1 MNKYNVV
8 MEMNDSTVVT
18 EYEPVKRK
26 SDSYQ
31 SEQALENEFIRML
44 TEQGYDYLE
53 IHDSEALI
61 KNLRTQ
67 LEIVNAYKFTD
78 SEWDRFFNDS
88 IANNNDGIVE
98 KTRKIQ
104 EDNIQVLK
112 RDDGTSKNIT
122 LIDKKCIHNNRLQV
136 INQYVENSGNYD
148 NRYDVTVLVNGLP
161 LVHIELKRRGV
172 ALKEAFNQINRYQRD
187 SFWAGSGLY
196 EYIQIFVISNGTS
209 TKYYSNTTRESHI
222 KEQTSTRNKSK
233 KTSNSFEFTS
243 YWADSNNK
251 VISDLVDF
259 TRTFFVK
266 HTILNILTKYCVFT
280 SEDLLLVMRPY
291 QIVATERILN
301 RIQVA
306 TNYKKMGT
314 IEAGGYIWHTTGSGK
329 TLTSFKTAQLAS
341 KLEYIDKVLF
351 VVDRKDLDYQ
361 TMKEYDR
368 FQKGAANGNRSTK
381 VLQKQLE
388 DTTSKII
395 VTTIQK
401 LSEFV
406 KRNKNHPV
414 YQKHIVLIF
423 DECHRSQFGDMHKM
437 IVQNFKN
444 YHLFGFTGTPIFAK
458 NAGRTTNPD
467 FCTTE
472 QAFGEKL
479 HTYTIVDAINDGN
492 VLPFRIDYINTIKA
506 KEGMTDKEV
515 EAINTEEAL
524 SSPER
529 VSNVVS
535 YIIEHFDQKT
545 KRNSFYDLKGQRVN
559 GFNSMF
565 AVASIPMAKKYYL
578 EFKKQLEEKQKGL
591 TIATIYSYA
600 QNEEDTSDGILDDEG
615 FETDLLDKSS
625 REFLD
630 FAINEY
636 NKKFKTNF
644 SSEGNGFQDYY
655 KDLSDKVKHREIDLL
670 IVVNMFLTGF
680 DATTLNTL
688 WVDKNL
694 KQHGLIQA
702 YSRTNRILNSVKTY
716 GNIVCFRN
724 LQEATN
730 DAIALFGD
738 KNATGI
744 VLLKSYEDY
753 YYGYEDD
760 NGKKQIGYEERI
772 AMLLQK
778 YPLGVQIVGEKAEK
792 DFIVSIGNILRLRNI
807 LSSFDKFAGNEILS
821 ERDFQ
826 DYTGMYVDLYQKYK
840 QKDDGEKESIKD
852 DIVFEMELVKQVEVN
867 IDYIL
872 MLVAKYH
879 QSNCEDK
886 EILGTIDKA
895 IKSSLALRSKKEL
908 IDGFISKINA
918 DTNVMDDW
926 GKFVKEQK
934 EIDLKKIIN
943 DENLNEEETR
953 KFLDNAFRDGQVK
966 TNGADIEKILPPM
979 RRFGGGNRAKKKEN
993 IIVKVKKFFEKYFG
1007 LRVDQDNDK
1016 SIYLSQDKEEYLM
1029 AAEDSEKYDP
1039 FEQNKGK
1046 FKTESGRDI
1055 YYYGEE
1061 FGGMPVVN
1069 KTFKGISTLND
1080 LFGILLKAWSRETAY
1095 PSAQKDPEYN
1105 KSNDPTYGQCAITA
1119 TLVYDMFGGTIHKIK
1134 VNGGGTHY
1142 FNKINDHYIDL
1153 TRDQFDLYN
1162 IPINYEPNETID
1174 REYCGKNA
1182 DTLKRFNLLKQKIE
1196 EIVK

>member
-53 IHDSEALI
+53 IHDSESLI

-67 LEIVNAYKFTD
+67 LEIVNDYKFTD

-104 EDNIQVLK
+104 EDNIKVLK
-112 RDDGTSKNIT
+112 KDDGTSKNIT

-148 NRYDVTVLVNGLP
+148 NRYDVTILVNGLP
-161 LVHIELKRRGV
+161 LVHVELKRRGV

-243 YWADSNNK
+243 FWADSNNK
-251 VISDLVDF
+251 VIPDLVDF
-259 TRTFFVK
+259 TRTFFAK

-314 IEAGGYIWHTTGSGK
+314 IEASGYIWHTTGSGK

-414 YQKHIVLIF
+414 YQKHMVLIF

-458 NAGRTTNPD
+458 NTGRTTNPD

-578 EFKKQLEEKQKGL
+578 EFKKQLEEKQKDL

-724 LQEATN
+724 LQDATN

-807 LSSFDKFAGNEILS
+807 LSSFDKFSGNEILS

-966 TNGADIEKILPPM
+966 TNGTDIEKILPPM
-979 RRFGGGNRAKKKEN
+979 RRFGGGNRAEKKEN

-1007 LRVDQDNDK
+1007 LGTADKNDDGFEYK
-1016 SIYLSQDKEEYLM
+1016 VTDEGKNGNFDMVAEEG
-1029 AAEDSEKYDP
+1029 EKYL
-1039 FEQNKGK
+1039 
-1046 FKTESGRDI
+1046 I
-1055 YYYGEE
+1055 
-1061 FGGMPVVN
+1061 
-1069 KTFKGISTLND
+1069 
-1080 LFGILLKAWSRETAY
+1080 
-1095 PSAQKDPEYN
+1095 
-1105 KSNDPTYGQCAITA
+1105 
-1119 TLVYDMFGGTIHKIK
+1119 
-1134 VNGGGTHY
+1134 
-1142 FNKINDHYIDL
+1142 
-1153 TRDQFDLYN
+1153 
-1162 IPINYEPNETID
+1162 
-1174 REYCGKNA
+1174 
-1182 DTLKRFNLLKQKIE
+1182 
-1196 EIVK
+1196 

>member
-1 MNKYNVV
+1 MSKYNVV
-8 MEMNDSTVVT
+8 METSNSTVVA
-18 EYEPVKRK
+18 EYEPLKRK

-31 SEQALENEFIRML
+31 SEAALEQEFIRML

-53 IHDSEALI
+53 IHEQDTLV

-67 LEIVNAYKFTD
+67 LELLNNYKFSD
-78 SEWDRFFNDS
+78 SEWERFFNNN

-104 EDNIQVLK
+104 EDHIQVLK
-112 RDDGTSKNIT
+112 KDDGTSKNIY
-122 LIDKKCIHNNRLQV
+122 LLDKKNIHNNRLQV

-148 NRYDVTVLVNGLP
+148 NRYDVTILVNGLP
-161 LVHIELKRRGV
+161 LVHVELKRRGV

-196 EYIQIFVISNGTS
+196 EYIQIFVISNGTN

-222 KEQTSTRNKSK
+222 KEQISTRNKSK

-243 YWADSNNK
+243 YWADASNK
-251 VISDLVDF
+251 VINDLVDF
-259 TRTFFVK
+259 TRTFLSK
-266 HTILNILTKYCVFT
+266 HTILNVLTKYCVFT
-280 SEDLLLVMRPY
+280 SEELLLVMRPY

-301 RIQVA
+301 KIEVS

-314 IEAGGYIWHTTGSGK
+314 IDAGGYIWHTTGSGK
-329 TLTSFKTAQLAS
+329 TLTSFKTAQLATN
-341 KLEYIDKVLF
+341 LEYIDKVLF

-361 TMKEYDR
+361 TMREYDR
-368 FQKGAANGNRSTK
+368 FEKGAANGNRSTK
-381 VLQKQLE
+381 ILQKQLE
-388 DTTSKII
+388 DTTSRII

-406 KRNKNHPV
+406 KRNPSHPV
-414 YQKHIVLIF
+414 FQKHLVLIF

-437 IVQNFKN
+437 IVKNFKN
-444 YHLFGFTGTPIFAK
+444 YHLFGFTGTPIFSQ
-458 NAGRTTNPD
+458 NATNKSNPD
-467 FCTTE
+467 FCTTQ
-472 QAFGEKL
+472 QAFGDKL

-492 VLPFRIDYINTIKA
+492 VLPFRIDYINTIKQ
-506 KEGMTDKEV
+506 KEDMTDKEV
-515 EAINTEEAL
+515 QAINTEEVLA
-524 SSPER
+524 SHER

-578 EFKKQLEEKQKGL
+578 EFKKQLEEKHKDL
-591 TIATIYSYA
+591 TIATIFSFA
-600 QNEEDTSDGILDDEG
+600 ANEEDTADGILDDEG
-615 FETDLLDKSS
+615 FETELLDQSS

-630 FAINEY
+630 FAIGEY

-702 YSRTNRILNSVKTY
+702 YSRTNRILNSVKSY
-716 GNIVCFRN
+716 GNIVCFRD
-724 LQEATN
+724 LQEQTN

-738 KNATGI
+738 KDASGI

-760 NGKKQIGYEERI
+760 KGRHQKGYEERI
-772 AMLLQK
+772 AELIQK
-778 YPLGVQIVGEKAEK
+778 YPLGEQIIGEQAKK
-792 DFIVSIGNILRLRNI
+792 DFIVVMGNILRLKNI
-807 LSSFDKFAGNEILS
+807 LSSFDKFEGNEILS

-826 DYTGMYVDLYQKYK
+826 DYIGTYTDLYEEFK
-840 QKDDGEKESIKD
+840 KDKSEAESIKD

-879 QSNCEDK
+879 ESNCTDK
-886 EILGTIDKA
+886 EILGSIDKA

-908 IDGFISKINA
+908 IDTFISKINVNT
-918 DTNVMDDW
+918 DVMNDW
-926 GKFVKEQK
+926 TKFVKEQ
-934 EIDLKKIIN
+934 EETDLKKLIEE
-943 DENLNEEETR
+943 ENLNEEETR
-953 KFLDNAFRDGQVK
+953 KFIDNSFRDGQVK
-966 TNGADIEKILPPM
+966 TSGTDIEKILPPM
-979 RRFGGGNRAKKKEN
+979 RRFGGGNRTERKQT
-993 IIVKVKKFFEKYFG
+993 IIDKILKFFEKYFG
-1007 LRVDQDNDK
+1007 
-1016 SIYLSQDKEEYLM
+1016 IGI
-1029 AAEDSEKYDP
+1029 
-1039 FEQNKGK
+1039 FGK
-1046 FKTESGRDI
+1046 
-1055 YYYGEE
+1055 
-1061 FGGMPVVN
+1061 
-1069 KTFKGISTLND
+1069 
-1080 LFGILLKAWSRETAY
+1080 
-1095 PSAQKDPEYN
+1095 
-1105 KSNDPTYGQCAITA
+1105 
-1119 TLVYDMFGGTIHKIK
+1119 
-1134 VNGGGTHY
+1134 
-1142 FNKINDHYIDL
+1142 
-1153 TRDQFDLYN
+1153 
-1162 IPINYEPNETID
+1162 
-1174 REYCGKNA
+1174 
-1182 DTLKRFNLLKQKIE
+1182 
-1196 EIVK
+1196 

>member
-1 MNKYNVV
+1 MSKYNVV
-8 MEMNDSTVVT
+8 IETSNSTVVA
-18 EYEPVKRK
+18 EYEPLKRK

-31 SEQALENEFIRML
+31 SEAALEKEFIRML

-53 IHDSEALI
+53 IHEQDALVT
-61 KNLRTQ
+61 NLRKQ
-67 LEIVNAYKFTD
+67 LELLNDYKFTE
-78 SEWDRFFNDS
+78 SEWERFFNNN

-104 EDNIQVLK
+104 EDHIQVLK
-112 RDDGTSKNIT
+112 KDDGTSKNIY
-122 LIDKKCIHNNRLQV
+122 LLDKKNIHNNRLQV
-136 INQYVENSGNYD
+136 INQYVENNGNYD
-148 NRYDVTVLVNGLP
+148 NRYDVTILVNGIP
-161 LVHIELKRRGV
+161 LVHVELKRRGV

-196 EYIQIFVISNGTS
+196 EYIQIFVISNGTN

-222 KEQTSTRNKSK
+222 KEQSKTRNKSK

-243 YWADSNNK
+243 YWADANNK
-251 VISDLVDF
+251 VINDLVDF
-259 TRTFFVK
+259 TRTFLSK
-266 HTILNILTKYCVFT
+266 HTILNVLTKYCVFT
-280 SEDLLLVMRPY
+280 SEELLLVMRPY

-301 RIQVA
+301 KIEVS

-314 IEAGGYIWHTTGSGK
+314 IDAGGYIWHTTGSGK
-329 TLTSFKTAQLAS
+329 TLTSFKTAQLATN
-341 KLEYIDKVLF
+341 LEYIDKVLF

-368 FQKGAANGNRSTK
+368 FEKGAANGNRSTK

-406 KRNKNHPV
+406 KRNPSHPV
-414 YQKHIVLIF
+414 FQKHLVLIF

-437 IVQNFKN
+437 IVKNFKN

-458 NAGRTTNPD
+458 NATNKSNPD

-472 QAFGEKL
+472 QAFGDKL

-492 VLPFRIDYINTIKA
+492 VLPFRIDYINTIKK

-515 EAINTEEAL
+515 QAINTEEAL
-524 SSPER
+524 SSYER

-545 KRNSFYDLKGQRVN
+545 KRNSFYDLKGQRLN
-559 GFNSMF
+559 GFNSIF

-578 EFKKQLEEKQKGL
+578 ELKKQLEEKHKDL
-591 TIATIYSYA
+591 TIATIYSFA
-600 QNEEDTSDGILDDEG
+600 ANEEDTTDGILDDEG
-615 FETDLLDKSS
+615 FETELLDQSS

-630 FAINEY
+630 FAIDEY

-655 KDLSDKVKHREIDLL
+655 KDLSDRVKKREVDLL

-702 YSRTNRILNSVKTY
+702 YSRTNRILNSVKSY
-716 GNIVCFRN
+716 GNIVCFRD
-724 LQEATN
+724 LQEQTN

-738 KNATGI
+738 KDASGI

-760 NGKKQIGYEERI
+760 KGKKQKGYEERI
-772 AMLLQK
+772 AELLQK
-778 YPLGVQIVGEKAEK
+778 YPLGEQIVGEQAQK
-792 DFIVSIGNILRLRNI
+792 DFIVSMGNILRLKNI
-807 LSSFDKFAGNEILS
+807 LSSFDRFEGNEILS

-826 DYTGMYVDLYQKYK
+826 DYIGTYTDLYEEFKSR
-840 QKDDGEKESIKD
+840 KDNGEVESIKD
-852 DIVFEMELVKQVEVN
+852 DVVFEMELVKQVEVN

-879 QSNCEDK
+879 QSNCTDK
-886 EILGTIDKA
+886 EILGSIDKA

-908 IDGFISKINA
+908 IETFISKIN
-918 DTNVMDDW
+918 TNTDVMSDW
-926 GKFVKEQK
+926 TKFVKEQE
-934 EIDLKKIIN
+934 EIDLRNLIEE
-943 DENLNEEETR
+943 ENLNDEETR
-953 KFLDNAFRDGQVK
+953 KFIDNAFRDGQVK
-966 TNGADIEKILPPM
+966 TTGTDIEKILPPM
-979 RRFGGGNRAKKKEN
+979 RRFGGGNRAERKES
-993 IIVKVKKFFEKYFG
+993 IIEKIKKFFEKYFG
-1007 LRVDQDNDK
+1007 IWSSNNNEDTIVYDITEDDTESLAMVAEEG
-1016 SIYLSQDKEEYLM
+1016 EEYKH
-1029 AAEDSEKYDP
+1029 E
-1039 FEQNKGK
+1039 
-1046 FKTESGRDI
+1046 
-1055 YYYGEE
+1055 
-1061 FGGMPVVN
+1061 
-1069 KTFKGISTLND
+1069 
-1080 LFGILLKAWSRETAY
+1080 
-1095 PSAQKDPEYN
+1095 
-1105 KSNDPTYGQCAITA
+1105 
-1119 TLVYDMFGGTIHKIK
+1119 
-1134 VNGGGTHY
+1134 
-1142 FNKINDHYIDL
+1142 
-1153 TRDQFDLYN
+1153 
-1162 IPINYEPNETID
+1162 
-1174 REYCGKNA
+1174 
-1182 DTLKRFNLLKQKIE
+1182 
-1196 EIVK
+1196 

>member
-1 MNKYNVV
+1 MCKYNVV
-8 MEMNDSTVVT
+8 MEMQNATVVS
-18 EYEPVKRK
+18 EYEPEKKR
-26 SDSYQ
+26 SDAYQ
-31 SEQALENEFIRML
+31 SEQALEKEFIRML
-44 TEQGYDYLE
+44 TEQGYEYLQ
-53 IHDSEALI
+53 IHDSETLVN
-61 KNLRTQ
+61 NLRHQ
-67 LEIVNAYKFTD
+67 LELLNDYKFSE
-78 SEWDRFFNDS
+78 SEWNRFFNNN

-104 EDNIQVLK
+104 EDHIQVLK
-112 RDDGTSKNIT
+112 KDDGTSKNIY
-122 LIDKKCIHNNRLQV
+122 LLDKKNVHNNRMQV
-136 INQYVENSGNYD
+136 INQYVENDGNYD

-196 EYIQIFVISNGTS
+196 EYVQIFVISNGTN

-222 KEQTSTRNKSK
+222 KEQQQTRNKSK

-243 YWADSNNK
+243 YWADANNK

-259 TRTFFVK
+259 TRTFFSK

-280 SEDLLLVMRPY
+280 SEELLLVMRPY

-301 RIQVA
+301 RIEVS

-341 KLEYIDKVLF
+341 SLDYIDKVIF

-361 TMKEYDR
+361 TMREYDR
-368 FQKGAANGNRSTK
+368 FEKGAANGNRSTK
-381 VLQKQLE
+381 ILQKQLE
-388 DTTSKII
+388 DDTSRII

-406 KRNKNHPV
+406 KRNNNHPV
-414 YQKHIVLIF
+414 FQKHLVLIF

-437 IVQNFKN
+437 IVNNFKN
-444 YHLFGFTGTPIFAK
+444 YHLFGFTGTPIFAP
-458 NAGRTTNPD
+458 NATNKSNPD

-472 QAFGEKL
+472 QAFGDKL

-492 VLPFRIDYINTIKA
+492 VLPFRIDYVNTVKK

-515 EAINTEEAL
+515 QAINTEEAL
-524 SSPER
+524 SSHER
-529 VSNVVS
+529 VSKIVE

-578 EFKKQLEEKQKGL
+578 EFKKQLEEKHKDL
-591 TIATIYSYA
+591 TIATIYSFA
-600 QNEEDTSDGILDDEG
+600 ANEEDTSDGILDDEG

-630 FAINEY
+630 FAIGEY

-644 SSEGNGFQDYY
+644 SSDGNGFQDYY

-702 YSRTNRILNSVKTY
+702 YSRTNRILNSVKSY
-716 GNIVCFRN
+716 GNIVCFRD
-724 LQEATN
+724 LQQQTN

-760 NGKKQIGYEERI
+760 KGKKQLGYEERI
-772 AMLLQK
+772 AMLLEK
-778 YPLGVQIVGEKAEK
+778 YPLGEQIVGEQAKKE
-792 DFIVSIGNILRLRNI
+792 FIVAMGNILRLRNI
-807 LSSFDKFAGNEILS
+807 LSSFDKFKGNEILTD
-821 ERDFQ
+821 RDFQ
-826 DYTGMYVDLYQKYK
+826 DYIGTYTDLYEEFKPSVG
-840 QKDDGEKESIKD
+840 DSESIKD
-852 DIVFEMELVKQVEVN
+852 DLVFEMELVKQVEVN

-879 QSNCEDK
+879 QSNCTDK
-886 EILGTIDKA
+886 EILGSIDKA
-895 IKSSLALRSKKEL
+895 IKSSLTLRSKKEL

-918 DTNVMDDW
+918 NTDVMKDW
-926 GKFVKEQK
+926 SKFVREQ
-934 EIDLKKIIN
+934 EELDLKNLIEEEK
-943 DENLNEEETR
+943 LNEKETR
-953 KFLDNAFRDGQVK
+953 KFLANSFRDGQVK
-966 TNGADIEKILPPM
+966 TTGTDIEKILPSM
-979 RRFGGGNRAKKKEN
+979 SRFGGSKKTERKEN
-993 IIVKVKKFFEKYFG
+993 IIVKIKKFFEKYFG
-1007 LRVDQDNDK
+1007 LGTNVEDDEEKEFKYD
-1016 SIYLSQDKEEYLM
+1016 IVVGDKEPYYDM
-1029 AAEDSEKYDP
+1029 VAENE
-1039 FEQNKGK
+1039 E
-1046 FKTESGRDI
+1046 KTE
-1055 YYYGEE
+1055 Y
-1061 FGGMPVVN
+1061 
-1069 KTFKGISTLND
+1069 K
-1080 LFGILLKAWSRETAY
+1080 
-1095 PSAQKDPEYN
+1095 
-1105 KSNDPTYGQCAITA
+1105 
-1119 TLVYDMFGGTIHKIK
+1119 
-1134 VNGGGTHY
+1134 
-1142 FNKINDHYIDL
+1142 
-1153 TRDQFDLYN
+1153 
-1162 IPINYEPNETID
+1162 
-1174 REYCGKNA
+1174 
-1182 DTLKRFNLLKQKIE
+1182 
-1196 EIVK
+1196 

>member
-18 EYEPVKRK
+18 EYEPIKRK

-44 TEQGYDYLE
+44 TEQGYEYLE
-53 IHDSEALI
+53 IHDSESLI

-67 LEIVNAYKFTD
+67 LEIVNDYKFTD

-98 KTRKIQ
+98 KSRKIQ

-122 LIDKKCIHNNRLQV
+122 IIDKKCIHNNRLQV

-148 NRYDVTVLVNGLP
+148 NRYDVTILVNGLP
-161 LVHIELKRRGV
+161 LVHVELKRRGV

-222 KEQTSTRNKSK
+222 KEQNSTRNKSK
-233 KTSNSFEFTS
+233 KTINSFEFTS
-243 YWADSNNK
+243 FWADSNNK

-259 TRTFFVK
+259 TRTFFAK

-341 KLEYIDKVLF
+341 KLDYVDKVLF

-414 YQKHIVLIF
+414 YQKHMVLIF

-578 EFKKQLEEKQKGL
+578 EFKKQLEEKQKDL

-630 FAINEY
+630 FAIDEY

-655 KDLSDKVKHREIDLL
+655 KDLSYKVKHREIDLL

-934 EIDLKKIIN
+934 EIDLKKIIK

-953 KFLDNAFRDGQVK
+953 KFIDNAFRDGQVK
-966 TNGADIEKILPPM
+966 TNGTDIEKILPPM
-979 RRFGGGNRAKKKEN
+979 RRFGGGNRAEKKEN

-1007 LRVDQDNDK
+1007 LGTADRNDDGFEYR
-1016 SIYLSQDKEEYLM
+1016 ITDEEENYNLDM
-1029 AAEDSEKYDP
+1029 VAEEGEKY
-1039 FEQNKGK
+1039 
-1046 FKTESGRDI
+1046 R
-1055 YYYGEE
+1055 
-1061 FGGMPVVN
+1061 
-1069 KTFKGISTLND
+1069 LN
-1080 LFGILLKAWSRETAY
+1080 E
-1095 PSAQKDPEYN
+1095 
-1105 KSNDPTYGQCAITA
+1105 
-1119 TLVYDMFGGTIHKIK
+1119 
-1134 VNGGGTHY
+1134 
-1142 FNKINDHYIDL
+1142 
-1153 TRDQFDLYN
+1153 
-1162 IPINYEPNETID
+1162 
-1174 REYCGKNA
+1174 
-1182 DTLKRFNLLKQKIE
+1182 
-1196 EIVK
+1196 

>member
-1 MNKYNVV
+1 MSKYNVV
-8 MEMNDSTVVT
+8 METSNSTVVA
-18 EYEPVKRK
+18 EYEPLKRK

-31 SEQALENEFIRML
+31 SEAALEKEFIRML

-53 IHDSEALI
+53 IHEQDTLV
-61 KNLRTQ
+61 KNLRNQ
-67 LEIVNAYKFTD
+67 LELLNNYKFSD
-78 SEWDRFFNDS
+78 SEWERFFNNN

-104 EDNIQVLK
+104 EDHIQVLK
-112 RDDGTSKNIT
+112 KDDGTSKNIY
-122 LIDKKCIHNNRLQV
+122 LLDKKNIHNNRLQV

-148 NRYDVTVLVNGLP
+148 NRYDVTILVNGLP
-161 LVHIELKRRGV
+161 LVHVELKRRGV

-196 EYIQIFVISNGTS
+196 EYIQIFVISNGTN

-222 KEQTSTRNKSK
+222 KEQTASRNKSK

-243 YWADSNNK
+243 YWADANNK
-251 VISDLVDF
+251 VINDLVDF
-259 TRTFFVK
+259 TRTFLSK

-280 SEDLLLVMRPY
+280 SEELLLVMRPY

-301 RIQVA
+301 KIEVS

-329 TLTSFKTAQLAS
+329 TLTSFKTAQLATN
-341 KLEYIDKVLF
+341 LEYIDKVLF

-361 TMKEYDR
+361 TMREYDR
-368 FQKGAANGNRSTK
+368 FEKGAANGNRSTK
-381 VLQKQLE
+381 ILQKQLE
-388 DTTSKII
+388 DTTSRII

-406 KRNKNHPV
+406 KRNTSHPIF
-414 YQKHIVLIF
+414 QKHLVLIF

-437 IVQNFKN
+437 IVKNFKN
-444 YHLFGFTGTPIFAK
+444 YHLFGFTGTPIFSQ
-458 NAGRTTNPD
+458 NATNKSNPD

-472 QAFGEKL
+472 QAFGDKL

-492 VLPFRIDYINTIKA
+492 VLPFRIDYINTVKQ
-506 KEGMTDKEV
+506 KEDMTDKEV
-515 EAINTEEAL
+515 QAINTEEVLA
-524 SSPER
+524 SHER

-578 EFKKQLEEKQKGL
+578 EFKKQLEEKHKDL
-591 TIATIYSYA
+591 TIATIYSFA
-600 QNEEDTSDGILDDEG
+600 ANEEDTADGILDDEG
-615 FETDLLDKSS
+615 FETDLLDQSS

-630 FAINEY
+630 FAIEEY

-702 YSRTNRILNSVKTY
+702 YSRTNRILNSVKSY
-716 GNIVCFRN
+716 GNIVCFRD
-724 LQEATN
+724 LQEQTN

-738 KNATGI
+738 KDASGI

-760 NGKKQIGYEERI
+760 KGKHQKGYEERI
-772 AMLLQK
+772 AELIQK
-778 YPLGVQIVGEKAEK
+778 YPLGEQIIGEQAKK
-792 DFIVSIGNILRLRNI
+792 DFIVAMGNILRLKNI
-807 LSSFDKFAGNEILS
+807 LSSFDRFEGNEILS

-826 DYTGMYVDLYQKYK
+826 DYIGTYTDLYEEFK
-840 QKDDGEKESIKD
+840 KDKTEAESIKD
-852 DIVFEMELVKQVEVN
+852 DVVFEMELVKQVEVN

-879 QSNCEDK
+879 ESNCTDK
-886 EILGTIDKA
+886 EILGSIDKA

-908 IDGFISKINA
+908 IDTFISKINVNT
-918 DTNVMDDW
+918 DVMNDW
-926 GKFVKEQK
+926 TKFVKEQ
-934 EIDLKKIIN
+934 EETDLKKLIEE
-943 DENLNEEETR
+943 ENLNEEETR
-953 KFLDNAFRDGQVK
+953 KFIDNSFRDGQVK
-966 TNGADIEKILPPM
+966 TSGTDIEKILPPM
-979 RRFGGGNRAKKKEN
+979 RRFGGGNRTERKQTRIDK
-993 IIVKVKKFFEKYFG
+993 ILKFFEKYFG
-1007 LRVDQDNDK
+1007 
-1016 SIYLSQDKEEYLM
+1016 IGI
-1029 AAEDSEKYDP
+1029 
-1039 FEQNKGK
+1039 FGK
-1046 FKTESGRDI
+1046 
-1055 YYYGEE
+1055 
-1061 FGGMPVVN
+1061 
-1069 KTFKGISTLND
+1069 
-1080 LFGILLKAWSRETAY
+1080 
-1095 PSAQKDPEYN
+1095 
-1105 KSNDPTYGQCAITA
+1105 
-1119 TLVYDMFGGTIHKIK
+1119 
-1134 VNGGGTHY
+1134 
-1142 FNKINDHYIDL
+1142 
-1153 TRDQFDLYN
+1153 
-1162 IPINYEPNETID
+1162 
-1174 REYCGKNA
+1174 
-1182 DTLKRFNLLKQKIE
+1182 
-1196 EIVK
+1196 